1 MNIKDIVN
9 ETIEKYGTNNP
20 FELCDLLKIK
30 IAYSKLGNINGYFIK
45 VPKNKF
51 IVLNEDLNCVKQ
63 KFVCAHEL
71 GHALLHS
78 ELNTLFL
85 QRNTLNIK
93 GKYEN
98 QANEFAAELLID
110 DDLLRYFEGYSI
122 DTISNSTGI
131 DSKYLELKIKNN

>member
-98 QANEFAAELLID
+98 QANEFAA
-110 DDLLRYFEGYSI
+110 
-122 DTISNSTGI
+122 
-131 DSKYLELKIKNN
+131 

>member
-1 MNIKDIVN
+1 M
-9 ETIEKYGTNNP
+9 
-20 FELCDLLKIK
+20 KIK

-131 DSKYLELKIKNN
+131 DSKYLEFKIKNN